1 MGPPGGPQGS
11 LGPARRDRWA
21 QVASG
26 GTLSPSG
33 RNRSPK
39 RGAGDAQRCGDG
51 FSHAPFPCPHPGPCS
66 AQGSYPP
73 SPASPALP
81 SSSQRGFGAGVAPQ
95 TYPPLPFRAKARLN
109 EARGLR
115 FVPTKHLKALW
126 KVAGPKGAAAPGH
139 LAVLSTRVGPCL
151 PRASAA
157 TRGSAGEGLQC
168 PGITMLRAAASQ
180 QPGCWKKSVKAD

>member
-21 QVASG
+21 QVALG

-33 RNRSPK
+33 RNRSPE
-39 RGAGDAQRCGDG
+39 RGAGDAQSRGDG

-73 SPASPALP
+73 SPVSPALP

-95 TYPPLPFRAKARLN
+95 TYPPLPFRGKARLN
-109 EARGLR
+109 EARGLH
-115 FVPTKHLKALW
+115 FVLMKHLKALW
-126 KVAGPKGAAAPGH
+126 KVAGPKRAAAPGH
-139 LAVLSTRVGPCL
+139 LA
-151 PRASAA
+151 RAV
-157 TRGSAGEGLQC
+157 GEGWPLPA
-168 PGITMLRAAASQ
+168 PGIGRCAGVCRGGVAAPGDYDAPCRC
-180 QPGCWKKSVKAD
+180 QPAAGCWKKSVKAD